1 MASLNKLNK
10 INKLNKKFFIKT
22 YGCQMNFHDSG
33 LIESGLLKNGFIKAD
48 SAGDAGIVILNTCSV
63 RDHADHKILSELGR
77 LKKNG
82 PDKKIVLA
90 GCFAKQ
96 VKLKKEAGTDK
107 TGSGLFFDYC
117 VGPDEVLSIPDILR
131 YENGSAKEGRN
142 GDDYKDFGLLEEFFY
157 DKKPENGAAAVKIIE
172 GCDNFCSYCI
182 VPYVRGKE
190 RSIPFE
196 IIYKTV
202 NEQILKGAEEILL
215 LGQNVNSYLSPEG
228 GKKDF
233 GFLLNSLS
241 DIPGIKK
248 IKFLTS
254 HPKDFNDGLIETVC
268 GNAKISKEIHLP
280 VQSGSDKM
288 LFAMNRGYTRKDYL
302 KLVQKLRNGCSD
314 ISVSTDIIV
323 GFPGETG
330 EDFEMTLSLMEE
342 VKFDFIFGFKYSPR
356 PFTKAFKLKDDV
368 LLEIKKERL
377 EKVFQKQKEI
387 NIGTSL

>member
-1 MASLNKLNK
+1 MTSLNKLNK
-10 INKLNKKFFIKT
+10 PNNKFFIKT

-48 SAGDAGIVILNTCSV
+48 SANEAGIIILNTCSV

-82 PDKKIVLA
+82 RDKKIVLA

-96 VKLKKEAGTDK
+96 VKLKKEAWTDK
-107 TGSGLFFDYC
+107 TGAGLFFDYC
-117 VGPDEVLSIPDILR
+117 AGPDEILSIPDILKYEK
-131 YENGSAKEGRN
+131 YENASKE
-142 GDDYKDFGLLEEFFY
+142 KEEFFY
-157 DKKPENGAAAVKIIE
+157 DKKPENNASSVKIIE
-172 GCDNFCSYCI
+172 GCNNFCSYCI
-182 VPYVRGKE
+182 VPFVRGREK
-190 RSIPFE
+190 SVPFE
-196 IIYKTV
+196 IIYNTV
-202 NEQILKGAEEILL
+202 NRLVLKGAEEILL
-215 LGQNVNSYLSPEG
+215 LGQNVNSYSSPED

-233 GFLLNSLS
+233 SFLLNSLS

-268 GNAKISKEIHLP
+268 GNDKISKEIHLP
-280 VQSGSDKM
+280 VQSGSDKI
-288 LFAMNRGYTRKDYL
+288 LSAMNRGYTRNDYL
-302 KLVQKLRNGCSD
+302 KLIQKLRNGCSD

-342 VKFDFIFGFKYSPR
+342 VKFDFIFGFKYSSR
-356 PFTKAFKLKDDV
+356 PFTKASEFKDDV

-377 EKVFQKQKEI
+377 ETVFKKQKEI
-387 NIGTSL
+387 KLLCS